1 MPAIRPQVQ
10 LRDRITAILYIYS
23 RYRRLYVQ
31 WEDTNRPHRSSDADL
46 PKLIVHILSVILS
59 LCAERDPEMGRRS
72 RCHEWRE
79 NLPSLALFSMNTVI
93 LWKIACYSLK
103 NPDIGQFYGEN
114 TIRVHEWRDFME
126 GMADRMGDWRTEWRG
141 WRTGWEEWRTDG
153 PAHRKS
159 APHRRTQR
167 VLSMVYCVP
176 RA

>member
-23 RYRRLYVQ
+23 RYQRFCTYTQ
-31 WEDTNRPHRSSDADL
+31 NIGDYMCNRKIRIGLTGASDADL

-72 RCHEWRE
+72 RCHEWCE

-93 LWKIACYSLK
+93 LWKKACYSLK

-126 GMADRMGDWRTEWRG
+126 GMADRMGEW
-141 WRTGWEEWRTDG
+141 WTDG
-153 PAHRKS
+153 PAHRQS
-159 APHRRTQR
+159 ATRRRTHR